1 MRYAILLRLP
11 TGKEKEKK
19 KKVVSLQADW
29 EIIQGQLLQDEA
41 CVAKETIC

>member
-11 TGKEKEKK
+11 TGKEKEK